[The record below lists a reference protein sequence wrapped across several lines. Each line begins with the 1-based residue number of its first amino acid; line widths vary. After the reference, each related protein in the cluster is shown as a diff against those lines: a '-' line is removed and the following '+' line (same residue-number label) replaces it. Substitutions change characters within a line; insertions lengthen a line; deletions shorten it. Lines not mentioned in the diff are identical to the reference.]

1 MAAGGGG
8 EGSAEG
14 MSAFLNF
21 AHCYGARSGLR
32 DNVVHTGENSIA
44 YPAGRHLCVYNSET
58 KDMSFL
64 LQGDNVENMTAL
76 ATSPH
81 SRKYLGVCE
90 QLADGGA
97 QVTIFNTASEK
108 KVKTLTHPDCKQ
120 FTALCF
126 SSDSKF
132 LVTIGGAP
140 DYLMVYWN
148 WFHAKVVATCKIGY
162 EVKRV
167 SFSPLDNVQIAT
179 CGPLLLKLWRL
190 QENALK
196 GFNMVQGKAATQ
208 NFTDHAW
215 APGDR
220 LLVATD
226 NGEVLVVEQGELRAT
241 VSTRLK
247 GSPINSIIN
256 YSSGFIVAGS
266 EGRMCVYEK
275 NATREKSDDKEPY
288 HHFKTFRGAVTS
300 DIVCLSISAQ
310 EETLAAFFSSN
321 QVAMF
326 PIANIDIL
334 KEDNDNFQ
342 LVGSGYHSQAITGI
356 DVCVRKPL
364 VATCGADR
372 SVRIWNYLDKSCEV
386 ARTFQDDMTA
396 IAIHPSGLHLMIGF
410 SDKLRYFNVLMDD
423 LRQFHEFPIKACKCV
438 RFAHGGHMFAAVN
451 ISNIV
456 IFSNY
461 TLEKLGVLSSHTAMV
476 KSIAWS
482 QDDLGLVS
490 AGIDGAVYEWKVAT
504 FERTQENVSRNV
516 HYASVVYNQQGTAC
530 VACGDDRKITEFH
543 RSAEARKLETPGQRV
558 QQLLLSNNDAVLFAG
573 SAEGSV
579 AAHMWGAEGPPV
591 PGQQYHISAGGI
603 TALAASADDCV
614 LFAAAEDG
622 ALFQFDIHIT
632 DNATSQVVTRKAA
645 DAASFFDVVLVTRA
659 DMEEKN
665 NDAADLTNKIGEMK
679 VQSEYKLHLQ
689 EQDANEKFKKMKEE
703 MEAARSASEARF
715 EALRRRKEQQELEA
729 VEAIQNMEREHMKA
743 AEELESLYE
752 KKLSIEAQR
761 YRALLHE
768 KEDMECSYE
777 EQLEITKSKYNSV
790 IIKLKGEFEGKTKEQ
805 QDAYNRLKDELG
817 NTKASYEEFVR
828 QQDEDHEDEMLHVQQ
843 THKKSL
849 EEEQEAVLNLK
860 SQAGVM
866 RRRFDSFK
874 VEKET
879 LQSDLKLKEDEL
891 KGEKERNEEQER
903 QIQMLKNDIRDRE
916 QTIDNKEKRI
926 SELRM
931 KAKELEKI
939 KFVLDYKYKE
949 LKKEME
955 PKETQI
961 GHMKEQI
968 KEMDQELERD
978 VRTNHALGQAL
989 NDKTH
994 KIDNLNLELKRQ
1006 RSLVLEKERL
1016 VQLFVTDLEKLV
1028 TEIDPSYWRDAIR
1041 QLYRTYVNKGSKESG
1056 AKDVPDS
1063 MEEFAR
1069 QRDYMERSL
1078 QTLKKRAM
1086 KNEEAV
1092 KVNNVKK
1099 AAENAMLIDE
1109 LNALR
1114 REKRHLEQSVQELTS
1129 DLQIA
1134 RRRGGGSS
1142 RAASALGEEEAP
1154 TPAPTTLPATSKTG
1168 GQGKGSRA
1176 PPSSGATTPGLGGSR
1191 PGSKGGRLQ
1200 KGNALSWNELVSSE
1214 RAKVVYVC
1222 ASLSSCVLG
1231 RPRRL
1236 RCFRCYSDA
1245 PMRQCMR
1252 TCMLTCL
1259 HAYIYMY
1266 TRWRRC

>member
-1 MAAGGGG
+1 MFPIANIDILKEG
-8 EGSAEG
+8 E
-14 MSAFLNF
+14 
-21 AHCYGARSGLR
+21 
-32 DNVVHTGENSIA
+32 
-44 YPAGRHLCVYNSET
+44 
-58 KDMSFL
+58 
-64 LQGDNVENMTAL
+64 
-76 ATSPH
+76 
-81 SRKYLGVCE
+81 
-90 QLADGGA
+90 
-97 QVTIFNTASEK
+97 ASEI
-108 KVKTLTHPDCKQ
+108 L
-120 FTALCF
+120 
-126 SSDSKF
+126 
-132 LVTIGGAP
+132 G
-140 DYLMVYWN
+140 
-148 WFHAKVVATCKIGY
+148 
-162 EVKRV
+162 
-167 SFSPLDNVQIAT
+167 
-179 CGPLLLKLWRL
+179 
-190 QENALK
+190 
-196 GFNMVQGKAATQ
+196 
-208 NFTDHAW
+208 
-215 APGDR
+215 
-220 LLVATD
+220 
-226 NGEVLVVEQGELRAT
+226 
-241 VSTRLK
+241 
-247 GSPINSIIN
+247 
-256 YSSGFIVAGS
+256 
-266 EGRMCVYEK
+266 
-275 NATREKSDDKEPY
+275 
-288 HHFKTFRGAVTS
+288 
-300 DIVCLSISAQ
+300 LSISAQ
-310 EETLAAFFSSN
+310 EETLAAFFSNN

-334 KEDNDNFQ
+334 KEGDQHFQ
-342 LVGSGYHSQAITGI
+342 LVGSGYHSQAICGI

-364 VATCGADR
+364 VATCGVDK
-372 SVRIWNYLDKSCEV
+372 SVRIWNYLDKTCEV
-386 ARTFQDDMTA
+386 VRTFQDDMSS
-396 IAIHPSGLHLMIGF
+396 IAIHPSGLHVMLGF
-410 SDKLRYFNVLMDD
+410 SDKLRYFNVLIDD
-423 LRQFHEFPIKACKCV
+423 LRQFHELPIKGCKCV
-438 RFAHGGHMFAAVN
+438 RFAHGGHQFAAVN
-451 ISNIV
+451 MSNIV
-456 IFSNY
+456 IYSNY
-461 TLEKLGVLSSHTAMV
+461 TLDKLGVLISHTGMV
-476 KSIAWS
+476 KSICWS
-482 QDDLGLVS
+482 HDDLGLVS
-490 AGIDGAVYEWKVAT
+490 AGIDGAVYEWKVQDYSRK
-504 FERTQENVSRNV
+504 EENVTRNV
-516 HYASVVYNQQGTAC
+516 HYSSVVYNQTGTAC
-530 VACGDDRKITEFH
+530 VACGDDRKIVEFV
-543 RSAEARKLETPGQRV
+543 RSAPSREIPTPGQRV
-558 QQLLLSNNDAVLFAG
+558 QQLLLSNNDKVLFAG
-573 SAEGSV
+573 TAEGSV
-579 AAHMWGAEGPPV
+579 WAHMWGTEGQPV
-591 PGQQYHISAGGI
+591 EGQQYQIAKGPI
-603 TALAASADDCV
+603 TALAVSADDCT

-961 GHMKEQI
+961 VHMKEQI
-968 KEMDQELERD
+968 KEMDHE
-978 VRTNHALGQAL
+978 LGQAL

-994 KIDNLNLELKRQ
+994 KIDNLNLEIKRQ
-1006 RSLVLEKERL
+1006 RAMVLEKERL

-1041 QLYRTYVNKGSKESG
+1041 QLYRTYVKKGSKEAGS
-1056 AKDVPDS
+1056 KDVPDS
-1063 MEEFAR
+1063 MDEFAR

-1078 QTLKKRAM
+1078 ETLKKRAL
-1086 KNEEAV
+1086 KNEEA
-1092 KVNNVKK
+1092 
-1099 AAENAMLIDE
+1099 
-1109 LNALR
+1109 
-1114 REKRHLEQSVQELTS
+1114 
-1129 DLQIA
+1129 
-1134 RRRGGGSS
+1134 
-1142 RAASALGEEEAP
+1142 
-1154 TPAPTTLPATSKTG
+1154 
-1168 GQGKGSRA
+1168 
-1176 PPSSGATTPGLGGSR
+1176 
-1191 PGSKGGRLQ
+1191 
-1200 KGNALSWNELVSSE
+1200 
-1214 RAKVVYVC
+1214 
-1222 ASLSSCVLG
+1222 
-1231 RPRRL
+1231 
-1236 RCFRCYSDA
+1236 
-1245 PMRQCMR
+1245 
-1252 TCMLTCL
+1252 
-1259 HAYIYMY
+1259 
-1266 TRWRRC
+1266 